1 MHGRAGEMPSQ
12 PVTRDLVLVGGGH
25 THVFVLRHF
34 GMKPL
39 PGVRV
44 TLISRESNAPY
55 SGMLPG
61 LVAGHYTFAD
71 AHIDLAPLSRFA
83 GARFLRDQVVG
94 VDPERKRVLCA
105 GRPPVAYDVLS
116 LNTGSAPGMRAVPGA
131 EGSVVPVKPID
142 GFHARWKRLRRRIA
156 TSPGPVSVGIVGGG
170 AGGVELALS
179 IRYGLAR
186 AAEAAGRPADGFR
199 IELFTDS
206 REVLPAYPGRMRALF
221 ARILER
227 DGVAVR
233 SRHRVTRVEGR
244 TLRFEDGSS
253 AVFDEI
259 LWVTTAG
266 APDWPRDSGL
276 DVDERGFIRVRDT
289 LQTESHPD
297 VFAAGDIAAVRGHPR
312 PKAGVFAVRQGI
324 PLARNLQRRLRG
336 APLVGFRPQREYLS
350 LISTG
355 RRHAVGARN
364 GLTVSGRW
372 VWRWKDRIDRRFIRE
387 FTELP
392 SMDGMGA
399 GPRRPAVMPPRSRA
413 PSASQDG
420 GSRAPP
426 APAMRCGGCGSK
438 VGSELLFRSLDRL
451 GAMGRQAEPG
461 TSERPQPAGEAPE
474 VLLGLDAPDD
484 AAVVRVPP
492 GLVAVQS
499 VDFFRSFVEDPFLFG
514 KIAANHALGDIYAM
528 GAEPAAAMALVTL
541 AFASERKM
549 EEDLTQLMAGALA
562 VLDREGVVLT
572 GGHTSEG
579 SELAMGLSVTGT
591 AAPEDLVRK
600 SGMRPGDR
608 IVLTRPVGTGVIF
621 AAEMRGRARSLWID
635 AALAAMRESHRAAAR
650 ILREHGATA
659 ATDVTGFG
667 LAGHLLEM
675 ARASAAEVSVALAA
689 VPLLDGAEDVARLG
703 IFSSLHDQNLRA
715 LESVRGPGDVL
726 RDVRAQLLFDPQT
739 AGGLLASVPA
749 DRAEACVEAL
759 RAADCPRAA
768 LIGTVLASDEAS
780 GPPGLL
786 HLHAGHAR

>member
-1 MHGRAGEMPSQ
+1 M
-12 PVTRDLVLVGGGH
+12 LVGGGH

-61 LVAGHYTFAD
+61 MVAGHYTFAD

-94 VDPERKRVLCA
+94 VDLERKRVLCA

-142 GFHARWKRLRRRIA
+142 GFHARWERLRRRIA
-156 TSPGPVSVGIVGGG
+156 TSATPVSVGIVGGG

-186 AAEAAGRPADGFR
+186 AAKAAGRPADGFR

-206 REVLPAYPGRMRALF
+206 DEVLPAYPRRMRASF
-221 ARILER
+221 ARMLES
-227 DGVAVR
+227 DGVAVHT
-233 SRHRVTRVEGR
+233 RHRVTRVDGR
-244 TLRFEDGSS
+244 TLRFDDGSS

-266 APDWPRDSGL
+266 APDWPRESGL

-336 APLVGFRPQREYLS
+336 RPLVGFRPQREYLS

-387 FTELP
+387 FTDLP
-392 SMDGMGA
+392 SMDGEGA
-399 GPRRPAVMPPRSRA
+399 GPRGPAAAPRSGVGSAGADDGARA
-413 PSASQDG
+413 S
-420 GSRAPP
+420 
-426 APAMRCGGCGSK
+426 PAMRCGGCGSK
-438 VGSELLFRSLDRL
+438 VGSELLFRALDRL
-451 GAMGRQAEPG
+451 GASSRDAGPG
-461 TSERPQPAGEAPE
+461 APDHPVAGPE
-474 VLLGLDAPDD
+474 VLLGLEAPDD

-492 GLVAVQS
+492 GQVAVQS
-499 VDFFRSFVEDPFLFG
+499 VDFFPAFVEDPFLFG
-514 KIAANHALGDIYAM
+514 RIAANHALGDIYAM
-528 GAEPAAAMALVTL
+528 GAEPGAAMALVTL
-541 AFASERKM
+541 PFASERKM

-562 VLDREGVVLT
+562 VLDRDGVALV

-579 SELAMGLSVTGT
+579 AELAMGLSVTGT
-591 AAPEDLVRK
+591 APPERLVRK

-608 IVLTRPVGTGVIF
+608 IVLTRPIGTGVIF
-621 AAEMRGRARSLWID
+621 AAEMRGGARSLWID
-635 AALAAMRESHRAAAR
+635 AALDVMQESHRDAAR
-650 ILREHGATA
+650 VLREHGVTA

-675 ARASAAEVSVALAA
+675 ARASGAGVSVGLAA
-689 VPLLDGAEDVARLG
+689 VPLLDGALDVARLG
-703 IFSSLHDQNLRA
+703 VFSSLHDQNLRA
-715 LESVRGPGDVL
+715 LEE
-726 RDVRAQLLFDPQT
+726 VRADAGVLVDPATQLLFDPQT

-759 RAADCPRAA
+759 RAAGCPRAA
-768 LIGTVLASDEAS
+768 VVGAVLAEDEAS
-780 GPPGLL
+780 GAPGAL
-786 HLHAGHAR
+786 HLHDGPAR